1 MSIRW
6 VADAEE
12 EIMEQV
18 VDLLSSFRSKE
29 KPTSLMQEAPFLL
42 SRIYPHYH

>member
-1 MSIRW
+1 LRNLSIQW

-18 VDLLSSFRSKE
+18 VDLLNSVGSKE
-29 KPTSLMQEAPFLL
+29 KPTSLMQEAPFL
-42 SRIYPHYH
+42 